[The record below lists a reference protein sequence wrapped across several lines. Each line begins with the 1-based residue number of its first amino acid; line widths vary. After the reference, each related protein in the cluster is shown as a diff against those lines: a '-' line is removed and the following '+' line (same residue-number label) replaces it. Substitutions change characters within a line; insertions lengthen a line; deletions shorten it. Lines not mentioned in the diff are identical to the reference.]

1 MDAKPI
7 LNINVV
13 IDTSIINTY
22 PSIDKN
28 DFFVI
33 NIKKEIPSKT
43 FTIKKRKREDL
54 LVTNN

>member
-7 LNINVV
+7 LNINIV
-13 IDTSIINTY
+13 IDTPKINTY

-33 NIKKEIPSKT
+33 NTKKKYQVKHLPS
-43 FTIKKRKREDL
+43 RKEN
-54 LVTNN
+54 VKIY

>member
-7 LNINVV
+7 LNINIV
-13 IDTSIINTY
+13 IDTPKINTY

-33 NIKKEIPSKT
+33 NTKKEIPSKT